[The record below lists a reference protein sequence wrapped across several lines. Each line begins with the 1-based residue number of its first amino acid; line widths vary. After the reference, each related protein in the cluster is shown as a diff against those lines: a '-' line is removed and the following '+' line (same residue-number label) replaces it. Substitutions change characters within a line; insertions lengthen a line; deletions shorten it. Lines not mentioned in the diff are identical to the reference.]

1 VISVRERALEVLR
14 AHWRPEV
21 GYCVPN
27 PDTYPHQWLWD
38 SAFHSVAWA
47 RLGDDRGVVEL
58 HALLSGQ
65 LACGLVPH
73 MRYGAIR
80 PAGWLGP
87 LPSSSSLTQPP
98 MYGHAIA
105 ELLRAGFEVS
115 AEDQAAATRGLRWLL
130 DERRDTSGLIFIV
143 HPWEAGNDHAPRWD
157 GWGAP
162 GTNPET
168 YDQHARARWN
178 QDLMRDVVIAADGA
192 AISSSRFVVCP
203 AGFNAYVA
211 FNARE
216 LGRAIGDV
224 DLQRDADELAE
235 LIDELLW
242 DTETGL
248 WVDRPVVGGD
258 GRTHTIPI
266 SDGVIPALVSADP
279 ERARRALNRLHD
291 PDFFGGTPFGPTNV
305 AQNQPSYDPSAYWRG
320 PAWPNISYLLWL
332 AARRW
337 HDRRLA
343 DEIAQQTIAGAEVS
357 GWAEY
362 WNPHT
367 GAGLGAAPQSWTS
380 LVATMAHEPI
390 PVLEIGGT
398 HLTAARVSCRPW
410 ALVPGSLNRIA
421 LDADRPAEE
430 LLDDIAVAARTL
442 GNGHQLDLV
451 VAIPGPFDYAQGVGG
466 FTGVGKFASLHGVD
480 LRSELLSRLAPR
492 PHRVRF
498 LNDADAFGLGEY
510 AVGAA
515 RGHDRAV
522 CITLGT
528 GVGSAF
534 LDRGEPV
541 NDGPLVPP
549 DGSIHLLFHAGR
561 PLEETVSRRAI
572 RAAYA
577 RAVGVLE
584 QPLDVHAIA
593 ARARE
598 GDPLANLVLHQA
610 FVGLGVAL
618 APVLERFEA
627 GVLVVGGSMAGSFD
641 IIGPAVGDGIA
652 RVRPSLGR
660 LPIRPARRPDDAA
673 LIGAA
678 YWAASEPD

>member
-1 VISVRERALEVLR
+1 
-14 AHWRPEV
+14 
-21 GYCVPN
+21 
-27 PDTYPHQWLWD
+27 
-38 SAFHSVAWA
+38 
-47 RLGDDRGVVEL
+47 
-58 HALLSGQ
+58 
-65 LACGLVPH
+65 
-73 MRYGAIR
+73 
-80 PAGWLGP
+80 
-87 LPSSSSLTQPP
+87 
-98 MYGHAIA
+98 
-105 ELLRAGFEVS
+105 
-115 AEDQAAATRGLRWLL
+115 
-130 DERRDTSGLIFIV
+130 
-143 HPWEAGNDHAPRWD
+143 
-157 GWGAP
+157 
-162 GTNPET
+162 
-168 YDQHARARWN
+168 
-178 QDLMRDVVIAADGA
+178 
-192 AISSSRFVVCP
+192 
-203 AGFNAYVA
+203 
-211 FNARE
+211 
-216 LGRAIGDV
+216 
-224 DLQRDADELAE
+224 
-235 LIDELLW
+235 
-242 DTETGL
+242 
-248 WVDRPVVGGD
+248 
-258 GRTHTIPI
+258 
-266 SDGVIPALVSADP
+266 
-279 ERARRALNRLHD
+279 
-291 PDFFGGTPFGPTNV
+291 
-305 AQNQPSYDPSAYWRG
+305 
-320 PAWPNISYLLWL
+320 
-332 AARRW
+332 
-337 HDRRLA
+337 
-343 DEIAQQTIAGAEVS
+343 
-357 GWAEY
+357 
-362 WNPHT
+362 
-367 GAGLGAAPQSWTS
+367 
-380 LVATMAHEPI
+380 
-390 PVLEIGGT
+390 
-398 HLTAARVSCRPW
+398 
-410 ALVPGSLNRIA
+410 

-430 LLDDIAVAARTL
+430 LLDAIAVAARTL